1 MGIGMS
7 VFTQFVTNQGGA
19 PFYIRYYTSSGTWV
33 QPGTGWTTFLVI
45 GAGGS
50 GAGVRPGGSARATG
64 GGAGGFVLKKAY
76 LTENTSLTITIGAG
90 GTSPASTPYG
100 AVNGGPG
107 GTTSVSG
114 TINLTAG
121 GGGGG
126 TGVLVADG
134 LPNPGAT
141 ALANVPGGAGGT
153 ATGGDINRTG
163 GAGGSIS
170 GTSPGGSPSDFS
182 DRKGTGGGGVNIL
195 GVPSTNGGSM
205 GPYSQSPGT
214 QQATGGGGIGGNGG
228 NFTDNTAGVTG
239 GGGSLTAGPNN
250 SATAGAGNTAFLSAT
265 ITNSMSQALY
275 PLYANLGILPTNL
288 AGFEGGNGG
297 AGIQSS
303 LAANGGV
310 GGGGGGANNGPVGA
324 TPGNLSNGGFF
335 GGAGSIGASWSP
347 GRATGGYGGGGGGL
361 HSSGNDTV
369 GGPGGPGLVIVIY
382 TGSQQ

>member
-1 MGIGMS
+1 MGISMS
-7 VFTQFVTNQGGA
+7 VFTQFVTNQGAA

-45 GAGGS
+45 GAGGA
-50 GAGVRPGGSARATG
+50 GAGVRPGGSSRATG

-76 LTENTSLTITIGAG
+76 LTEGTSLTITIGAG
-90 GTSPASTPYG
+90 GVSPASTPYG

-114 TINLTAG
+114 TINLSAG

-126 TGVLVADG
+126 TGVVVGEG
-134 LPNPGAT
+134 LPNPGAP

-153 ATGGDINRTG
+153 ATGGDINRVG

-170 GTSPGGSPSDFS
+170 GTSPGGGNPATT

-195 GVPSTNGGSM
+195 GVPSTDGGSI
-205 GPYSQSPGT
+205 GPFSQTPFT

-228 NFTDNTAGVTG
+228 NLTTNAEGVTG

-250 SATAGAGNTAFLSAT
+250 SATAGTGNTAFLSGT

-275 PLYANLGILPTNL
+275 PLYASLEILPTNL
-288 AGFEGGNGG
+288 AGFEGGSGG

-310 GGGGGGANNGPVGA
+310 GGGGGGAAGPAPA
-324 TPGNLSNGGFF
+324 TPGNLSAGGFF
-335 GGAGSIGASWSP
+335 GGGGSYGAP
-347 GRATGGYGGGGGGL
+347 YAADRGIGGYGGGGGGL
-361 HSSGNDTV
+361 HSSGNVTF
-369 GGPGGPGLVIVIY
+369 GAPGGPGLVIAIY